1 MRTRLTLA
9 LVVVL
14 AGCGGGEEAP
24 STASAR
30 GPFGAPAPTAPPT
43 TVTAHLPSQHRGFD
57 TLDHDSL
64 SPSARAATS
73 TAATSTGG
81 GGAAA
86 ATEAEGRHLDRELAA
101 AIGSPTSCL
110 DLETARSLHGHLSVS
125 VSATVM
131 PTGNVTRATA
141 SGGSLPA
148 AVLTCL
154 QTRALGA
161 HLAAPVEGAPRTVST
176 SISFDVETTADTTTT
191 TTPVWHQPGAVQ
203 EPGTVLPAIGAEGRP
218 TGALAPDST
227 LPAIGA
233 QGRPE
238 GSVGPDIVTPA
249 RGGGGTIWPSN
260 P

>member
-1 MRTRLTLA
+1 MRARVVVVIVLA
-9 LVVVL
+9 LV
-14 AGCGGGEEAP
+14 GCGGGEEAP
-24 STASAR
+24 SGGRGR
-30 GPFGAPAPTAPPT
+30 GPFGAPAASAAPA
-43 TVTAHLPSQHRGFD
+43 TVIAHGTSHHPFD

-64 SPSARAATS
+64 SPTARAAT
-73 TAATSTGG
+73 TAAATTTGGGG

-86 ATEAEGRHLDRELAA
+86 TEPEGRHLDRELAA
-101 AIGSPTSCL
+101 AIGSPASCL

-131 PTGNVTRATA
+131 PTGNITRATA
-141 SGGSLPA
+141 SGGSLPP

-161 HLAAPVEGAPRTVST
+161 HLAAPVDGAPRTVST

-218 TGALAPDST
+218 SGALAPDST
-227 LPAIGA
+227 LPAVGA